1 MSRAALRGG
10 PSTAAPGDGSRTLT
24 ITNDPTREIDEHGGE
39 GDEEGDR
46 GFVGS
51 IRLRGGRRRTQ
62 AHVVWGEDVVDNE
75 GCGKKKSK
83 SNYTI
88 PHHLSTQLTRKLSNS
103 MLHLPQTQ
111 EVRRIL

>member
-75 GCGKKKSK
+75 GSGKKKSK
-83 SNYTI
+83 ST
-88 PHHLSTQLTRKLSNS
+88 PRFL
-103 MLHLPQTQ
+103 
-111 EVRRIL
+111 IL